1 MTKTMTTSKMFI
13 GPLSSSQ
20 VIRIAQEARK
30 MVLSYTS
37 DEMTEELIR
46 IRNIRFAAERQ
57 EIETTLRM
65 RIAG

>member
-1 MTKTMTTSKMFI
+1 MTKTTSSKMFI

-65 RIAG
+65 AIAG